1 MKRLELMFTF
11 TETEE
16 AARAE
21 VERRNR
27 EASPYCRKRYPAHF
41 TPWQS
46 PSPTDPAHF
55 IVWFRR

>member
-1 MKRLELMFTF
+1 MKRLQLRFTF
-11 TETEE
+11 CDTEE

-27 EASPYCRKRYPAHF
+27 EASPYCRRRYPATF

-46 PSPTDPAHF
+46 PDPKDSACF
-55 IVWFRR
+55 VVWYHW